1 MPYNYRIRGG
11 GIMSIRELAKEY
23 KPYAV
28 KIRREFHMHPEPSMK
43 EIRTSDRIIE
53 ELESMGIECKKAA
66 GTGVVGIVEGKGPG
80 KTIALRADIDALDL
94 QETNEVPYKSQN
106 PGFMHGCGHDGHAAG
121 LLTAAKILKEKS
133 HAFDGRVKL
142 LFQPGEETAK
152 GALRLIEEGELEGVD
167 GIFGMHLWNDA
178 PVGKVSVEAG
188 PRMASAGIFNINV
201 TRKGGHGSMPHQGV
215 DAVVVG
221 SAIVTNLQ
229 SLVSREISP
238 LDPAVLSIGI
248 FNAGSRF
255 NVLAGEAYLEG
266 TTRCF
271 DYGVNDAFEPMMRRV
286 IENTAESFRAKAA
299 LDYTQ
304 LIIPTIN
311 VPEMSAIGERAVEKL
326 LGEDGL
332 VKYEKTTGGED
343 FAFYLEKVPGAFA
356 FVGSR
361 NEEKIPLY
369 PHHHPKFDIDED
381 ALEVSAGLYAQ
392 YAVDFLSE

>member
-1 MPYNYRIRGG
+1 
-11 GIMSIRELAKEY
+11 MSIRELAKEY

-43 EIRTSDRIIE
+43 EIRTSDRILE
-53 ELESMGIECKKAA
+53 ELEAMGIECKKAA
-66 GTGVVGIVEGKGPG
+66 GTGVVGTVKGKGPG

-94 QETNEVPYKSQN
+94 QETNEVAYKSQN

-133 HAFDGRVKL
+133 NAFDGQVKL

-152 GALRLIEEGELEGVD
+152 GALKLIEEGELEGVD

-201 TRKGGHGSMPHQGV
+201 TGKGGHGSMPHQGV

-238 LDPAVLSIGI
+238 LDPAVVTIGI
-248 FNAGSRF
+248 FNAGTRF

-271 DYGVNDAFEPMMRRV
+271 SMEVNDAFESQIKRV
-286 IENTAESFRAKAA
+286 VEKTAESYRAEAV
-299 LDYTQ
+299 LDYKE
-304 LIIPTIN
+304 LVLPTIN
-311 VPEMSAIGERAVEKL
+311 DPAMSAIGEKAVEKIAGKDAL
-326 LGEDGL
+326 IS
-332 VKYEKTTGGED
+332 YEKTTGGED
-343 FAFYLEKVPGAFA
+343 FSFYLKEVPGAFA
-356 FVGSR
+356 FVGTK
-361 NEEKIPLY
+361 NEEKVPLY

-381 ALEVSAGLYAQ
+381 ALEIAAALYAQ
-392 YAVDFLSE
+392 YAVDFLNQ

>member
-1 MPYNYRIRGG
+1 
-11 GIMSIRELAKEY
+11 MSIRELAKEY

-28 KIRREFHMHPEPSMK
+28 KIRRDFHMHPEPSMK
-43 EIRTSDRIIE
+43 EIRTSDRIVE

-66 GTGVVGIVEGKGPG
+66 GTGVVGIVKGKGPG

-94 QETNEVPYKSQN
+94 QETNDVSYKSQN

-121 LLTAAKILKEKS
+121 LLTAAKILKEK
-133 HAFDGRVKL
+133 ADTFDGRVKL

-152 GALRLIEEGELEGVD
+152 GALKLIEEGELDDVD
-167 GIFGMHLWNDA
+167 GIFGLHLWNDA
-178 PVGKVSVEAG
+178 PVGKVSIEAG

-201 TRKGGHGSMPHQGV
+201 TGKGGHGSMPHQGV
-215 DAVVVG
+215 DAVLVG

-238 LDPAVLSIGI
+238 LDPAVVTIGI
-248 FNAGSRF
+248 FNAGTRF

-271 DYGVNDAFEPMMRRV
+271 SMEVNDSFESQIQRV
-286 IENTAESFRAKAA
+286 VEKTAESYRAEAV
-299 LDYTQ
+299 LDYNE
-304 LIIPTIN
+304 LVLPTIN
-311 VPEMSAIGERAVEKL
+311 DPAMSAIGERAVEKIAGKDAL
-326 LGEDGL
+326 IT
-332 VKYEKTTGGED
+332 YEKTTGGED
-343 FAFYLEKVPGAFA
+343 FSFYLKKAPGAFA
-356 FVGSR
+356 FVGTK

-381 ALEVSAGLYAQ
+381 AMEVAAALYAQ
-392 YAVDFLSE
+392 YAVDFLNK

>member
-1 MPYNYRIRGG
+1 
-11 GIMSIRELAKEY
+11 
-23 KPYAV
+23 
-28 KIRREFHMHPEPSMK
+28 
-43 EIRTSDRIIE
+43 
-53 ELESMGIECKKAA
+53 MGIKCKKAA

-121 LLTAAKILKEKS
+121 LLTAAKILKEKA
-133 HAFDGRVKL
+133 HEFDGRVKL

-178 PVGKVSVEAG
+178 PLGKVSVEAG

-201 TRKGGHGSMPHQGV
+201 TGKGGHGSMPHQGV

-238 LDPAVLSIGI
+238 LDPAVVTIGI

-271 DYGVNDAFEPMMRRV
+271 SMEVNDTFESQIKRV
-286 IENTAESFRAKAA
+286 VEKTAESYRAEAV
-299 LDYTQ
+299 LDYKE
-304 LIIPTIN
+304 LVLPTIN
-311 VPEMSAIGERAVEKL
+311 DPAMSAVGEKAVEKIAGAEAL
-326 LGEDGL
+326 IS
-332 VKYEKTTGGED
+332 YEKTTGGED
-343 FAFYLEKVPGAFA
+343 FSFYLKEAPGAFA
-356 FVGSR
+356 FVGTK

-381 ALEVSAGLYAQ
+381 ALEIAAALYAQ
-392 YAVDFLSE
+392 YAVDFLNQ